1 MMMMISNHDNVNT
14 TDCSPKYKLGEH
26 VLRWSDETR
35 DLGVIIDK
43 ILNFNIHVSA
53 VAH

>member
-1 MMMMISNHDNVNT
+1 MANCKPVRDFVTEYRDNVNT

-43 ILNFNIHVSA
+43 
-53 VAH
+53 